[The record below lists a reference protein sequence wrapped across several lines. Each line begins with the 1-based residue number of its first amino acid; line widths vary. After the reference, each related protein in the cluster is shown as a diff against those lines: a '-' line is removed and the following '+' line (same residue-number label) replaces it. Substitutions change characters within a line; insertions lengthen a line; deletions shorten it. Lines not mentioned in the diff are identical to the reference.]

1 MVDVGGQRNERRKWI
16 HAFDGVTAIIYVA
29 SLADYNQL
37 LEEDSTTNRM
47 IESLTLFKDICN
59 DKSFKKKTFLIFFNK
74 DDIFKERIQKVDLNV
89 CFEEYKDGKNYD
101 KAFKFIQ
108 SQYENQN
115 LTKGRKI
122 FSHATNSTDTDLVRR
137 VFEVCQAVILKQL
150 LAENQMG

>member
-29 SLADYNQL
+29 SLADYNQV
-37 LEEDSTTNRM
+37 LEEDSSTNRM
-47 IESLTLFKDICN
+47 IESITLFKDICN

-74 DDIFKERIQKVDLNV
+74 DDIFQERIKKIDLNV
-89 CFEEYKDGKNYD
+89 TFQDYKGGKNYEN
-101 KAFKFIQ
+101 AFKFIQ
-108 SQYENQN
+108 NQYETQN

-122 FSHATNSTDTDLVRR
+122 YSHATNSTDTKLIEK
-137 VFEVCQAVILKQL
+137 VFDVCQAVILKQL